1 MSRRGTRE
9 ERSTHYAL
17 TRSPEG
23 PVPAPTLDPS
33 QQAVVDHAGGPLLVL
48 AGPGTGKTT
57 TLVEAIVDRVESGAA
72 PDSVLAL
79 TFSRKAAEQLR
90 DRVTARLGR
99 TTSTSMVSTFHSFAY
114 GLIRLYSPPDLYA
127 GPLRLLSAPEQDVVL
142 RELLHETPESV
153 PWPDALR
160 RAAET
165 RGFAHEVASVLG
177 RAREKGLDGE
187 QLTALGRDHDLPEFV
202 AAGQFLEQY
211 LTVLDDLSATDYAD
225 LIRRATLEA
234 RVHQEELRRRFT
246 HVFVDEY
253 QDTDPGQVALL
264 RALAGDGRNLTVV
277 GDPHQ
282 SIYGFR
288 GADVRGILDFPRE
301 FPRSDGAPADVV
313 ALGTTRR
320 FGPRLLT
327 AAQRVA
333 HRLPLPG
340 ALPPEARDAFLT
352 PHAEGGDLGPG
363 RVDVA
368 VFDTERAESEHL
380 ADLLRRA
387 HLEDGIGWDEMAVL
401 VRSGRGSIP
410 ALRRSLG
417 AAGVPVEVAGDD
429 VPLVRDPSVRPLLDA
444 LRVVL
449 NLENDDPGHVD
460 FIDPG
465 RVEAL
470 LMSPLGGLDAGD
482 VRRLARELRAREKRI
497 VEQASRD
504 GANGDE
510 EPAPLRPRSSRE
522 LLRLAVVGEDF
533 LAGLDGPEVARAKA
547 LHALVARARAQ
558 VDDGASTEEVLWTIW
573 SGTSWPSRLRQ
584 SVESGGGSARRA
596 HRDLDSVVAL
606 FSAAA
611 RAEEQRDHVGV
622 RSFVA
627 TLVAQQLPGDTLAE
641 QGVRGSA
648 VRLLTAHRSKGL
660 EWRLVV
666 VAHVQA
672 EGWPDLR
679 RRSTLLQADRIGVDG
694 LVPPVSS
701 RELLVEERR
710 LFYVAC
716 TRARQRLVVTAVASP
731 EDDGEQPSRFI
742 DELGV
747 EPRRVTGRPPRP
759 LSMAGLVSE
768 LRRVGHRPGD
778 QPRPAPG
785 GRGAARPARRR
796 GVRRPAARA
805 AGRPGHLVGHPLP
818 EPLDAG
824 RPRPRPAGA
833 GLGQRAGVDGRLPGA
848 VVPRA
853 RGGRHPTGPPV
864 RQRRTAGARPRR
876 PGRPGRGHQ
885 RSRRRRGADGARRR
899 GLGPAGVPHARGRGC
914 ASTAACGPPLE
925 RFLRWHYAAHARE
938 LLGTEQHFATE
949 VVLDDGETV
958 RISGYADRVEVDA
971 EGQLVVVDLKSGRT
985 PAEQQV
991 GGEPP
996 PARALPVRRGP
1007 RRDGRPAARARGHQR
1022 RGRARAAR
1030 QARRLHPTPRCSR
1043 SRCTSRAVRSATV
1056 LRGELARAAAYL
1068 RTESFPATPGAALP
1082 ALPVRPRLPVT
1093 QRRGGAVAVRR
1104 IDSPADLR
1112 AVMHGDYEVS
1122 PQQWAAIS
1130 APLAPAVVIAGAG
1143 SGKTTLMAARVVY
1156 LVVTGQVR
1164 PDEVL
1169 GLTFTTKAASELRG
1183 RVREALVTAGVLGI
1197 DRPTERDEDP
1207 DDELEPTVVTYN
1219 AYASNLLAEHGLR
1232 IGHEPDTRVI
1242 TDASR
1247 YQLGARAVERYVGD
1261 VHVLSDHP
1269 PTVIQ
1274 NLLALDGSMTEH
1286 LVDPARVLRARRRG
1300 QGGVRPRARGGGRG
1314 QEPHHLPRPVD
1325 QGDLGHRPARRPDGT
1340 GEVLPPAQG
1349 RALADGLRRP
1359 DRARRTAGRGAA
1371 RGRGPGAG
1379 EVQGRDARRVPGH
1392 LGRPGPDAR
1401 PAVLRPDRRAAGWAT
1416 RSPPS
1421 ATPTRP
1427 STAGAGRRSPTS
1439 SASVT
1444 PSRQRPARCPCCR

>member
-23 PVPAPTLDPS
+23 PVLPPTLDPS

-57 TLVEAIVDRVESGAA
+57 TLVEAIVDRVENGAA

-142 RELLHETPESV
+142 RELLHDTPESV

-187 QLTALGRDHDLPEFV
+187 QLTALGRQHDLPEFV
-202 AAGQFLEQY
+202 AAGQFLDQY
-211 LTVLDDLSATDYAD
+211 LTILDDLGATDYAD

-264 RALAGDGRNLTVV
+264 QALAGDGRNLTVV

-333 HRLPLPG
+333 RRLPLPG

-352 PHAEGGDLGPG
+352 PHAEAGDLGPG

-387 HLEDGIGWDEMAVL
+387 HLEDGVGWDEMAVL

-449 NLENDDPGHVD
+449 NLDNDDPEHVD

-497 VEQASRD
+497 VEQAAREAS
-504 GANGDE
+504 GGDQDSGDL
-510 EPAPLRPRSSRE
+510 PAPTRPRSSRE

-584 SVESGGGSARRA
+584 SVESGGGAARRA

-627 TLVAQQLPGDTLAE
+627 SLVAQQLPGDTLAE

-731 EDDGEQPSRFI
+731 EDDGEQPSRFLE
-742 DELGV
+742 ELGV

-768 LRRVGHRPGD
+768 LRRSVTDPETS
-778 QPRPAPG
+778 PALRQAAAVRLARLAAEESG
-785 GRGAARPARRR
+785 GRQLAPQADPASWWGTRALSLSTQAVRDPDRPVPVSAS
-796 GVRRPAARA
+796 VLESMAVCPAQWFLERE
-805 AGRPGHLVGHPLP
+805 AGGTQRVHQSANVGQLVHALA
-818 EPLDAG
+818 D
-824 RPRPRPAGA
+824 R
-833 GLGQRAGVDGRLPGA
+833 V
-848 VVPRA
+848 A
-853 RGGRHPTGPPV
+853 RGEVTSGPDDVDELMEHVAAVWDRLEFRTPWSRMREHGRV
-864 RQRRTAGARPRR
+864 RLA
-876 PGRPGRGHQ
+876 
-885 RSRRRRGADGARRR
+885 
-899 GLGPAGVPHARGRGC
+899 
-914 ASTAACGPPLE
+914 LE
-925 RFLRWHYAAHARE
+925 RFLRWHYDARARE

-985 PAEQQV
+985 PPSNKSVEGHRQLGLYQYAVDHGAMADLLPGREVTSGGAELVQLGKPDDSTHAQV
-991 GGEPP
+991 QPQSVHLEGGPE
-996 PARALPVRRGP
+996 R
-1007 RRDGRPAARARGHQR
+1007 
-1022 RGRARAAR
+1022 
-1030 QARRLHPTPRCSR
+1030 
-1043 SRCTSRAVRSATV
+1043 TV

-1068 RTESFPATPGAALP
+1068 RTESFPATPGAHCQHCP
-1082 ALPVRPRLPVT
+1082 FVPVCPSRSA
-1093 QRRGGAVAVRR
+1093 GAV
-1104 IDSPADLR
+1104 LW
-1112 AVMHGDYEVS
+1112 
-1122 PQQWAAIS
+1122 Q
-1130 APLAPAVVIAGAG
+1130 
-1143 SGKTTLMAARVVY
+1143 
-1156 LVVTGQVR
+1156 
-1164 PDEVL
+1164 
-1169 GLTFTTKAASELRG
+1169 
-1183 RVREALVTAGVLGI
+1183 
-1197 DRPTERDEDP
+1197 
-1207 DDELEPTVVTYN
+1207 
-1219 AYASNLLAEHGLR
+1219 
-1232 IGHEPDTRVI
+1232 
-1242 TDASR
+1242 
-1247 YQLGARAVERYVGD
+1247 
-1261 VHVLSDHP
+1261 
-1269 PTVIQ
+1269 
-1274 NLLALDGSMTEH
+1274 
-1286 LVDPARVLRARRRG
+1286 
-1300 QGGVRPRARGGGRG
+1300 
-1314 QEPHHLPRPVD
+1314 
-1325 QGDLGHRPARRPDGT
+1325 
-1340 GEVLPPAQG
+1340 
-1349 RALADGLRRP
+1349 
-1359 DRARRTAGRGAA
+1359 
-1371 RGRGPGAG
+1371 
-1379 EVQGRDARRVPGH
+1379 
-1392 LGRPGPDAR
+1392 
-1401 PAVLRPDRRAAGWAT
+1401 
-1416 RSPPS
+1416 
-1421 ATPTRP
+1421 
-1427 STAGAGRRSPTS
+1427 
-1439 SASVT
+1439 
-1444 PSRQRPARCPCCR
+1444 